1 MNFMFE
7 WQEQYLM
14 SEILFLPWEHKIHI
28 FELMC
33 NVLFI
38 TQTYWWPHLL
48 WFSEDFRRFSKTCW
62 KVTRMLLNIFR
73 KFPMITEDRWRLILS
88 KHFEEDPKM
97 FWSYTNEFRYNWRG
111 KLDISEI
118 IDIFTGEG
126 IENMLPESQMWFCMN
141 FNLGVV
147 YFPVKHSCLYNK
159 KLFWRPNLRRF
170 FYCLFYFFLPFM
182 GWTYMDIQCT
192 SKKSCYIYLPF
203 IYLFTYWWYM

>member
-1 MNFMFE
+1 MTAFVTIFGRFPK
-7 WQEQYLM
+7 
-14 SEILFLPWEHKIHI
+14 ILQNLLEGHTNVVEH
-28 FELMC
+28 F
-33 NVLFI
+33 
-38 TQTYWWPHLL
+38 P
-48 WFSEDFRRFSKTCW
+48 
-62 KVTRMLLNIFR
+62 

-147 YFPVKHSCLYNK
+147 YFPVKHSCLHNK

-170 FYCLFYFFLPFM
+170 FYCLFYFFFCHLWDGHTWIFSAHQKNLVISIYLLFIYLLIDD
-182 GWTYMDIQCT
+182 TC
-192 SKKSCYIYLPF
+192 SCYILQVYIFMSNVFVMLKF
-203 IYLFTYWWYM
+203 ISVSQ

>member
-1 MNFMFE
+1 M
-7 WQEQYLM
+7 
-14 SEILFLPWEHKIHI
+14 
-28 FELMC
+28 
-33 NVLFI
+33 
-38 TQTYWWPHLL
+38 
-48 WFSEDFRRFSKTCW
+48 
-62 KVTRMLLNIFR
+62 
-73 KFPMITEDRWRLILS
+73 
-88 KHFEEDPKM
+88 KM

-170 FYCLFYFFLPFM
+170 FYCLFYFFCHLWDGHTWIFSVHQKNLVISIYLLFIYLLIDD
-182 GWTYMDIQCT
+182 TC
-192 SKKSCYIYLPF
+192 SCYILQVYIFMSNVFVMLKF
-203 IYLFTYWWYM
+203 ISVSQ